1 MTVEAWQLRG
11 PEQAAKRA
19 FSNHPQEAERTDS
32 QMRVGIPQAR
42 LQGCPSPCT
51 GYFDKQE
58 G

>member
-19 FSNHPQEAERTDS
+19 FSNHPLEAQRTDS
-32 QMRVGIPQAR
+32 QMRVGIPQAC

-51 GYFDKQE
+51 GYFDK
-58 G
+58 